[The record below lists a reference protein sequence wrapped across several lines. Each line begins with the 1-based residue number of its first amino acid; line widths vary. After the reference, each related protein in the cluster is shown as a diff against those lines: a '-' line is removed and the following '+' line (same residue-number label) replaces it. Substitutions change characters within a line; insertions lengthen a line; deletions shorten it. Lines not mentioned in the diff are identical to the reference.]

1 MRVNSPI
8 WTWLSFFLALSA
20 NLWIV
25 HYSLREQLSSIEDK
39 LDVLESELVEL
50 NQHIRR

>member
-1 MRVNSPI
+1 MKINGPF

-25 HYSLREQLSSIEDK
+25 HYSLQEQLSNIGLRLESIEDK
-39 LDVLESELVEL
+39 LPY
-50 NQHIRR
+50 